1 MNGSSDIKSKI
12 YDILS
17 DNDNHQRCFRFGFIE
32 TKAFKLLLVLLFY
45 FFLYDL
51 LKNIFYFLFTSSYYI
66 CIYHGFSYYFYYGRY
81 FRKNCLIYSIIAL
94 SSF

>member
-17 DNDNHQRCFRFGFIE
+17 DKRQSSTLLNRFGFIE

-51 LKNIFYFLFTSSYYI
+51 LKNIFLFFGFTSSILVHMYLSWI
-66 CIYHGFSYYFYYGRY
+66 FILFLLWALLPQKLSY
-81 FRKNCLIYSIIAL
+81 L
-94 SSF
+94 

>member
-17 DNDNHQRCFRFGFIE
+17 DKRQSSTLLYRFGFIE

-51 LKNIFYFLFTSSYYI
+51 LKNIFLFFGFTSSILVHMYLSWI
-66 CIYHGFSYYFYYGRY
+66 FILFLLWALLPQKLSY
-81 FRKNCLIYSIIAL
+81 L
-94 SSF
+94 